1 MKNVTLVIMLYI
13 VFSVIFMTSCDR
25 PKVTVFSNCVIPSFP
40 AANSIA
46 CADGKITSI
55 GKDLTGDIMID
66 LERGVVYPG
75 FMDAHLHLA
84 WYGKAME
91 ILDLVGTKSAAEVT
105 RIVANSYDGSKQ
117 WIIGRGWDQNDW
129 QEIQFP
135 TKEMLDMVAIDQP
148 VYLHRIDGH
157 AIWVNSSVLSI
168 CGIDRNTVDP
178 MGGKIIRDSSGNPTG
193 VFIDNAMD
201 LIKRFVPDNSN
212 NDKRR
217 QIINAV
223 RKLNQFGLTSIHD
236 AGTDIETVNIL
247 KELIAQE
254 QLTIRVNAMLNDNSE
269 DYQEFLSK
277 GPDIT
282 NKFLSVR
289 TVKIYFDGAMGS
301 RGAALLEPYADDP
314 KNIGLNLTGE
324 KKITEKV
331 NQFNAA
337 GFQVAVHCI
346 GDRANRL
353 ALDIFEVAG
362 NQNSRNRIEHAQII
376 HSDDL
381 PRFFNLGI
389 IPSMQ
394 ATHCTSDMYWID
406 ERLGEERLHEAYPWQ
421 SLLQTGSIIAGGS
434 DAPVEIPSPLLGIHA
449 AVTRQD
455 TSGWPTGG
463 WRSNE
468 RMTVDQALASITSW
482 AAYSMFAESYLG
494 KIEPGY
500 MADFTV
506 LSQDLSTI
514 DPVQIPSV
522 NVHFTIV
529 NGKVVYKR

>member
-1 MKNVTLVIMLYI
+1 
-13 VFSVIFMTSCDR
+13 
-25 PKVTVFSNCVIPSFP
+25 
-40 AANSIA
+40 
-46 CADGKITSI
+46 
-55 GKDLTGDIMID
+55 
-66 LERGVVYPG
+66 
-75 FMDAHLHLA
+75 
-84 WYGKAME
+84 
-91 ILDLVGTKSAAEVT
+91 
-105 RIVANSYDGSKQ
+105 
-117 WIIGRGWDQNDW
+117 
-129 QEIQFP
+129 
-135 TKEMLDMVAIDQP
+135 
-148 VYLHRIDGH
+148 
-157 AIWVNSSVLSI
+157 VNSNVLSI
-168 CGIDRNTVDP
+168 CGIDRNTADP
-178 MGGKIIRDSSGNPTG
+178 IGGKILRDSSGNPTG

-201 LIKRFVPDNSN
+201 LIKRFVPDNSK

-223 RKLNQFGLTSIHD
+223 RKLNQFGLTAIHD
-236 AGTDIETVNIL
+236 AGTDIETVHIL

-254 QLTIRVNAMLNDNSE
+254 QLTIRVNVMLNNKSE

-282 NKFLSVR
+282 DRFLSVR
-289 TVKIYFDGAMGS
+289 TVKLYFDGAMGS

-314 KNIGLNLTGE
+314 KNIGLNLTDE

-337 GFQVAVHCI
+337 GFQVAIHCI

-353 ALDIFEVAG
+353 ALDIFEESG
-362 NQNSRNRIEHAQII
+362 NQNARNRIEHAQII

-381 PRFFNLGI
+381 PRFFDLGV

-406 ERLGEERLHEAYPWQ
+406 ERLGDERLHEAYPWQ
-421 SLLQTGSIIAGGS
+421 SLLQTGSIIPGGS
-434 DAPVEIPSPLLGIHA
+434 DAPVEIPNPLLGIHA
-449 AVTRQD
+449 AVTRKD
-455 TSGWPTGG
+455 TSGWPAEG
-463 WRSNE
+463 WQANE
-468 RMTVDQALASITSW
+468 RMTIDQALASITSW

-494 KIEPGY
+494 KIKPGY

-514 DPVQIPSV
+514 DPAQIPSV